1 MRCLCGL
8 GIPGFATDASGN
20 TPSLGNNIQPEAETL
35 PHSHDLR
42 WILLAWGVCALAAAF
57 KFARLARA
65 MRGSLNGPTQP
76 SSSSTQAM
84 RERLER
90 IWQQR

>member
-8 GIPGFATDASGN
+8 GIPGLATDASGN
-20 TPSLGNNIQPEAETL
+20 TPRLGNNIQPEPETL
-35 PHSHDLR
+35 THSHDLR
-42 WILLAWGVCALAAAF
+42 WILLAWGVCALAAAI

-65 MRGSLNGPTQP
+65 MRGSLSSSPQANP
-76 SSSSTQAM
+76 SSTEAM

-90 IWQQR
+90 IWQKR